1 MAKKDKDKKKGDAK
15 TSAAVQ
21 EPPETQGT
29 PEGPTDGAEPTS
41 SFPLIPVGMIVWYW
55 EREMIVRADQKGK
68 MAQPCA
74 AIVTAIDAEGEDV
87 SLMVFHPHYGSV
99 EKHHVR
105 HSESVEANHFSL
117 PPTVFRVQDMKNLIL
132 AAEEHMKTA
141 PAPGTTETAT
151 GEGQIAET

>member
-1 MAKKDKDKKKGDAK
+1 MAKKDKKKGHAN

-21 EPPETQGT
+21 EPETQTG
-29 PEGPTDGAEPTS
+29 PEGPDGPTEEQTS
-41 SFPLIPVGMIVWYW
+41 NFPLVPVGMIVWYW
-55 EREMIVRADQKGK
+55 ERELIIRADQKGT
-68 MAQPCA
+68 MTQPCA
-74 AIVTAIDAEGEDV
+74 AIVTAVDAEGEDV

-105 HSESVEANHFSL
+105 YNSAVEANHFSI
-117 PPTVFRVQDMKNLIL
+117 PPTAFRVEDMKNLIL
-132 AAEEHMKTA
+132 AAEEHLKTA